1 MKKDNVRV
9 KSDITIVDE
18 ITAIESMVSY
28 YFTDNEYT
36 PYYVDMAK
44 VTVIAENFL
53 DGVEFESEDYI
64 YQLVMENDDIY
75 ECVKKFLEIPTSQ
88 DKENVDCYARMEKIM
103 KQVEDVVEFKKQKLI
118 HNSDAF
124 AIVGDMCL
132 AVKDILDK
140 YEKNNEIAQKFISD
154 LQESGI
160 NEETLTNAVRNAAD
174 QFKMS
179 ESDVIEG
186 QRQRIAEQQTQL
198 QEKETEIQDLRKWKR
213 EHMARN
219 VKAIKGSG
227 VISGKGAK
235 SATKKTSKTSKKI
248 AVKADTAAD
257 VSVEKAMK

>member
-9 KSDITIVDE
+9 KNDITIVDE

-36 PYYVDMAK
+36 PYYADMAK

-53 DGVEFESEDYI
+53 DGVEFESEDYV

-132 AVKDILDK
+132 AVKDMLDN
-140 YEKNNEIAQKFISD
+140 YAKNNEIAQKFVSD

-160 NEETLTNAVRNAAD
+160 NEETLTKTVRNAAD
-174 QFKMS
+174 QFKIPES
-179 ESDVIEG
+179 EIIEG
-186 QRQRIAEQQTQL
+186 QRKRIAEQQEQL
-198 QEKETEIQDLRKWKR
+198 QEKEAEIQDLRKWKR

-219 VKAIKGSG
+219 VKA
-227 VISGKGAK
+227 VKGAGVVINLD
-235 SATKKTSKTSKKI
+235 SKK
-248 AVKADTAAD
+248 
-257 VSVEKAMK
+257 SVHKSDKK

>member
-219 VKAIKGSG
+219 VKAVQGSG
-227 VISGKGAK
+227 KITAN
-235 SATKKTSKTSKKI
+235 SKK
-248 AVKADTAAD
+248 KESDKTGKD
-257 VSVEKAMK
+257 E

>member
-36 PYYVDMAK
+36 PYYADMAK
-44 VTVIAENFL
+44 VTVIADNFL

-88 DKENVDCYARMEKIM
+88 DKESVDCYVRMEKIM
-103 KQVEDVVEFKKQKLI
+103 KQVDDVVEFKKQKLI

-132 AVKDILDK
+132 VVKDILDN
-140 YEKNNEIAQKFISD
+140 YAKNNEIAQKFISD

-160 NEETLTNAVRNAAD
+160 TEETLTNAVRNAAD
-174 QFKMS
+174 QFKMP
-179 ESDVIEG
+179 ENEIIEG
-186 QRQRIAEQQTQL
+186 QRKRIAEQQVQL
-198 QEKETEIQDLRKWKR
+198 QEQQAKIEEMKKRVKEMDTKVQSFETWKR
-213 EHMARN
+213 EYMARN
-219 VKAIKGSG
+219 VKSVKGSG
-227 VISGKGAK
+227 KITTNSR
-235 SATKKTSKTSKKI
+235 KKTSGKTTK
-248 AVKADTAAD
+248 D
-257 VSVEKAMK
+257 E